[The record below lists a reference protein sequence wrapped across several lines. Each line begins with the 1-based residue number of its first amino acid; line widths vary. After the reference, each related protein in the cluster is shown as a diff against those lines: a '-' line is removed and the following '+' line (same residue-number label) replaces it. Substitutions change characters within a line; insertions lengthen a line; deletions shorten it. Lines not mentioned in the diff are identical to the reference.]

1 MTRAGWVRAS
11 LVIILVSILPLTVLS
26 DTFAST
32 EAEPHTK
39 VWGTVVRL
47 EPNDVVIVEDPA
59 GLEVKLHGDAT
70 TVARLRR
77 GEVVKAL
84 VDRKGQIV
92 FIESVEASEQ
102 AEPRAPDY

>member
-47 EPNDVVIVEDPA
+47 EPNDVVIVKDPA
-59 GLEVKLHGDAT
+59 GIEMRLHGDAM
-70 TVARLRR
+70 TVARLRP
-77 GEVVKAL
+77 GELVKAL
-84 VDRKGQIV
+84 VDREDRIL

-102 AEPRAPDY
+102 SEPRVPD